1 MNKLEKAGLL
11 KELLAAKDQIQSAT
25 GLGKAKLVAA
35 ILDLRKRLQMQT
47 TDKSQE
53 TPIEE
58 VLKMSFVPQELKDV
72 LDYQWEKYI
81 QEQTKVIGAKSTA

>member
-11 KELLAAKDQIQSAT
+11 KELLAAKNQIQSAT

-47 TDKSQE
+47 PDKAGRAA
-53 TPIEE
+53 
-58 VLKMSFVPQELKDV
+58 V
-72 LDYQWEKYI
+72 LDTPKRRLS
-81 QEQTKVIGAKSTA
+81 V